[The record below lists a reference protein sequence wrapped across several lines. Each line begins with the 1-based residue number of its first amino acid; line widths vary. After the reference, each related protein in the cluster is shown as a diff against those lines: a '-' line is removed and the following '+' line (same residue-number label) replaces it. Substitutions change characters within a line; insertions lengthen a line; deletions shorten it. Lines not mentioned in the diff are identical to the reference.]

1 MPFAVAR
8 TRDEAHLYLDL
19 HPCEDCGSVDTA
31 WDNALVDVGGELAN
45 RYAGTCASC
54 GRPREYLFG
63 LPERETVPVGFPT
76 FGGPEPSQ
84 LVDAGQWLWVADL
97 SAEGAAATEDPEEAR
112 ATLAIATAAVA
123 EILKFMGAGAE
134 RVPER
139 AFWSETGRR
148 VRDQDPARFTHARLV
163 ELREDL
169 SRQGAGTG
177 TARERGVG

>member
-31 WDNALVDVGGELAN
+31 WDSALVDVGGELAN
-45 RYAGTCASC
+45 RYAGTCARC
-54 GRPREYLFG
+54 GRQREYLFG

-97 SAEGAAATEDPEEAR
+97 SAEGAAEDPEEAR
-112 ATLAIATAAVA
+112 GTLAIAIAALE

-148 VRDQDPARFTHARLV
+148 VRDQDPARFIRARLV
-163 ELREDL
+163 EQREEL
-169 SRQGAGTG
+169 SRRAARDAAGTR
-177 TARERGVG
+177 TARE

>member
-8 TRDEAHLYLDL
+8 TRDEAYLYLDL

-31 WDNALVDVGGELAN
+31 WDSALVDVGGELAN

-97 SAEGAAATEDPEEAR
+97 SAEGAAAEDPEEAR
-112 ATLAIATAAVA
+112 GTLAIAIAAVE
-123 EILKFMGAGAE
+123 EILKFMGAEAE

-139 AFWSETGRR
+139 AFWSEIGRR
-148 VRDQDPARFTHARLV
+148 VRDQDPARFTRARLV

-169 SRQGAGTG
+169 SRRAAGAG